1 MRKRSSQ
8 GENNSLNLPTGV
20 FDQGRVPVHESR
32 PVKPVLV
39 NTQNIQKF
47 GTGKG
52 SSIKRQVNMGI
63 NRSNYKADASSAK
76 SSRHRRKTGLYWIN
90 YSLHLKMWSFFL
102 LEFLSS
108 LMMNFCPMPFV
119 VLEIQIE
126 LRCLTTLLVL

>member
-1 MRKRSSQ
+1 MKENQLLKDKKKTVRKRSSQ
-8 GENNSLNLPTGV
+8 GENSSLNLPTSV

-39 NTQNIQKF
+39 DTQNIQKF

-76 SSRHRRKTGLYWIN
+76 SSRHRRKTGLCWIN
-90 YSLHLKMWSFFL
+90 YSLH
-102 LEFLSS
+102 
-108 LMMNFCPMPFV
+108 
-119 VLEIQIE
+119 
-126 LRCLTTLLVL
+126 